1 MIRLAAFLILA
12 AALAVAP
19 AFGQT
24 LRPAVTAAG
33 SVVRLGDLFTDAG
46 DHADDAVVAAPPP
59 GMRIAYGSDWLA
71 AVAHEHHLAWTPSSP
86 YDQVTIVRAS
96 RDIGSDAI
104 AQQMMTEIT
113 AREPAADGELILDNP
128 ALVLPVPADAPDT
141 IAVDGLTIDHRSGR
155 VSAIVSAPA
164 GDPAAVRQRVTGR
177 LVFHATVP
185 ALLHTVAP
193 GTIIAADD
201 IGSVTVRRDRLAVDT
216 VSDPQQLVGRTPG
229 RAIEVDAP
237 IRLGDLE
244 RPVLVHK
251 GELVTIQLQTANLQL
266 TAQGKALEDGT
277 QDALVHIANITSNR
291 VIDAT
296 VVATGTVSVTA
307 QGRAAQITAQR

>member
-1 MIRLAAFLILA
+1 MTRLVTFLILA
-12 AALAVAP
+12 GALLIAP

-24 LRPAVTAAG
+24 LRPAVTATG

-46 DHADDAVVAAPPP
+46 DHAGDAVVAAPPP
-59 GMRIAYGSDWLA
+59 GTRIAYGSDWLA
-71 AVAHEHHLAWTPSSP
+71 AVAREHRLAWTPSSP

-113 AREPAADGELILDNP
+113 AREPTADAELTLDNP

-141 IAVDGLTIDHRSGR
+141 IAVDGLTVDHRSGR

-164 GDPAAVRQRVTGR
+164 GDPAAVRQHVTGR
-177 LVFHATVP
+177 LVFRTAVP
-185 ALLHTVAP
+185 ALLHAVAP
-193 GTIIAADD
+193 GAIIAADD

-216 VSDPQQLVGRTPG
+216 VSDPQQLISRTPR
-229 RAIEVDAP
+229 RAIEAGAP

-244 RPVLVHK
+244 RPILVHK
-251 GELVTIQLQTANLQL
+251 GELVSIQLQTANLQL

-277 QDALVHIANITSNR
+277 QGALVHIANITSNR

-296 VVATGTVSVTA
+296 VVGSGTVSVTA
-307 QGRAAQITAQR
+307 QGRAVQITAQR